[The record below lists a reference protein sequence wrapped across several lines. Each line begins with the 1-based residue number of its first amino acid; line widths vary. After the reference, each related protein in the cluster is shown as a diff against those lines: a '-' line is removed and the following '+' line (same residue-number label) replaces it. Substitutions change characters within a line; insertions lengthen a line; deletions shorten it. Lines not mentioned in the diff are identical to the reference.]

1 MEHEVLEISG
11 IFSAIIVGFLIG
23 LRHSLDGDHIVAIS
37 TLSRDYNKYFKNLW
51 IGLSWGL
58 GHSTPLILIGISVLL
73 FKDIFFDIYEPIST
87 YFEILVSVMLIFLGI
102 QVFWK
107 LYRGNL
113 HIHLHDHDG
122 LSHTHLHNNHSH
134 EKINDHNENHGH
146 NLFSDFMPFLDK
158 SLT

>member
-1 MEHEVLEISG
+1 
-11 IFSAIIVGFLIG
+11 
-23 LRHSLDGDHIVAIS
+23 
-37 TLSRDYNKYFKNLW
+37 
-51 IGLSWGL
+51 
-58 GHSTPLILIGISVLL
+58 
-73 FKDIFFDIYEPIST
+73 
-87 YFEILVSVMLIFLGI
+87 MLIFLGI

-146 NLFSDFMPFLDK
+146 NLFSDFMPFFRQK
-158 SLT
+158 SYIIGFIHGLAGSAAVLLAILPTSPSFISGILYLFFFCVGFTFFRTVEVFYTCSFYMFVR